1 MTASGNWLSDVMFWV
16 DGVASGAAG
25 GGAAAGGG
33 GGGALGGSGGGAPSG
48 SQGFSLTREEAERA
62 LEEFRAIYNDL
73 VDVERKAQFLIQ
85 MRPPAED
92 PASVQLNEA
101 FAGGSSGLGAFG
113 YGHKHIAREI
123 AYFRELV
130 GRLEKAL
137 GYVAE
142 ADESAGHHVGKAG
155 GLEDGGDRGALE

>member
-1 MTASGNWLSDVMFWV
+1 M
-16 DGVASGAAG
+16 
-25 GGAAAGGG
+25 
-33 GGGALGGSGGGAPSG
+33 GGSGGGAPSG

-62 LEEFRAIYNDL
+62 LEEFRAIHDDL
-73 VDVERKAQFLIQ
+73 VELEYDAQLLLEL
-85 MRPPAED
+85 RPPAGD
-92 PASVQLNEA
+92 PASVRLNEA

-113 YGHKHIAREI
+113 YGSKHIAREI

-142 ADESAGHHVGKAG
+142 ADESAVIRSVRLVA
-155 GLEDGGDRGALE
+155 

>member
-25 GGAAAGGG
+25 GGAAAG

-62 LEEFRAIYNDL
+62 LEEFRAIHDDL
-73 VDVERKAQFLIQ
+73 LELEREAASLT
-85 MRPPAED
+85 RLTPPAGD

-113 YGHKHIAREI
+113 YGCKHIAREI

-142 ADESAGHHVGKAG
+142 ADESAGHQVGQVG
-155 GLEDGGDRGALE
+155 GIETGESKGHYE

>member
-25 GGAAAGGG
+25 GGAAAGG

-73 VDVERKAQFLIQ
+73 VVVEWEARFLIQ
-85 MRPPAED
+85 MRPPAGD

-101 FAGGSSGLGAFG
+101 FAGDGPGRGAFG
-113 YGHKHIAREI
+113 YGSKHIAREI

-155 GLEDGGDRGALE
+155 GLEDGGDRGAFE

>member
-25 GGAAAGGG
+25 GGAAAGG

-62 LEEFRAIYNDL
+62 LEEFRAIHDDL
-73 VDVERKAQFLIQ
+73 LDVEWEARSLIQ
-85 MRPPAED
+85 MRPPAVD
-92 PASVQLNEA
+92 PASVRLNEA
-101 FAGGSSGLGAFG
+101 FAGGSSGPGVFG
-113 YGHKHIAREI
+113 YGAGHVRKEI

-142 ADESAGHHVGKAG
+142 AAESAGHHVGKAG

>member
-1 MTASGNWLSDVMFWV
+1 M
-16 DGVASGAAG
+16 
-25 GGAAAGGG
+25 
-33 GGGALGGSGGGAPSG
+33 GGSGGGAPSG

-62 LEEFRAIYNDL
+62 LEEFRAIYND
-73 VDVERKAQFLIQ
+73 
-85 MRPPAED
+85 

-101 FAGGSSGLGAFG
+101 FVGDGPGRGAFG
-113 YGHKHIAREI
+113 YGSKHIAREI

>member
-25 GGAAAGGG
+25 GGAAAG

-62 LEEFRAIYNDL
+62 LEEFRAIHDDL
-73 VDVERKAQFLIQ
+73 VELEYDAQLLLEL
-85 MRPPAED
+85 RPPAED
-92 PASVQLNEA
+92 PASVRLNEA
-101 FAGGSSGLGAFG
+101 FAGGSSGPGVFG
-113 YGHKHIAREI
+113 YGAGHVKKEI

-142 ADESAGHHVGKAG
+142 ADESAGHQVGQVG
-155 GLEDGGDRGALE
+155 GIETGESKGHYE

>member
-25 GGAAAGGG
+25 GGAAAG

-73 VDVERKAQFLIQ
+73 LDVERAAWELTQL
-85 MRPPAED
+85 RPPAGD

-101 FAGGSSGLGAFG
+101 FVGDGPGRGAFG
-113 YGHKHIAREI
+113 YGSKHIAREI

-142 ADESAGHHVGKAG
+142 ADESAGHQVGQAG
-155 GLEDGGDRGALE
+155 GIETGESKGHYE

>member
-73 VDVERKAQFLIQ
+73 VELEREDRFLIQ
-85 MRPPAED
+85 MRPPAGD
-92 PASVQLNEA
+92 PASVRLNEA
-101 FAGGSSGLGAFG
+101 FVGDGPGRGAFG
-113 YGHKHIAREI
+113 HGSKHIAREI

-142 ADESAGHHVGKAG
+142 ADESAGRHVGQAG
-155 GLEDGGDRGALE
+155 GVETGESKGHYE

>member
-62 LEEFRAIYNDL
+62 LEEFRAIHDDL
-73 VDVERKAQFLIQ
+73 LKLEGNARRLLELQ
-85 MRPPAED
+85 PPAED
-92 PASVQLNEA
+92 PASVRLNEA
-101 FAGGSSGLGAFG
+101 FAGGGSGPGVFG
-113 YGHKHIAREI
+113 YGHGHVKKEI

-130 GRLEKAL
+130 ERLEKAL
-137 GYVAE
+137 GYVTE
-142 ADESAGHHVGKAG
+142 ADESTGHHVGQAG
-155 GLEDGGDRGALE
+155 GIETGESKGHYE

>member
-25 GGAAAGGG
+25 GGAAAG

-62 LEEFRAIYNDL
+62 LEEFRAIHDDL
-73 VDVERKAQFLIQ
+73 VELEYDAQLLLEL
-85 MRPPAED
+85 RPPAED
-92 PASVQLNEA
+92 PASVRLNEA
-101 FAGGSSGLGAFG
+101 FAGGSSGPGVFG
-113 YGHKHIAREI
+113 YGAGHVKKEI

-142 ADESAGHHVGKAG
+142 ADESAGRHVGQAG
-155 GLEDGGDRGALE
+155 GVETGESKGHYE

>member
-25 GGAAAGGG
+25 GGAAAG

-62 LEEFRAIYNDL
+62 LEEFRAIHDDL
-73 VDVERKAQFLIQ
+73 VDVEREAASLT
-85 MRPPAED
+85 RLTPPAGD
-92 PASVQLNEA
+92 PASVRLNEA
-101 FAGGSSGLGAFG
+101 FAGGSSGPGVFG
-113 YGHKHIAREI
+113 YGAGHVKKEI
-123 AYFRELV
+123 AYFSELV
-130 GRLEKAL
+130 ERLEKAL

>member
-25 GGAAAGGG
+25 GGAAAG

-73 VDVERKAQFLIQ
+73 VDVEREAASLT
-85 MRPPAED
+85 RLTPPAGD
-92 PASVQLNEA
+92 PASVRLNEA
-101 FAGGSSGLGAFG
+101 FVGDGPGRGAFG
-113 YGHKHIAREI
+113 HGSKHIAREI

>member
-25 GGAAAGGG
+25 GGAAAG

-73 VDVERKAQFLIQ
+73 VDVEREAASLT
-85 MRPPAED
+85 RLTPPAGD
-92 PASVQLNEA
+92 PASVRLNEA

-142 ADESAGHHVGKAG
+142 ADESAGHQVGQVG
-155 GLEDGGDRGALE
+155 GIETGESKGHYE

>member
-25 GGAAAGGG
+25 GGAAAG

-62 LEEFRAIYNDL
+62 LEEFRAIHDDL
-73 VDVERKAQFLIQ
+73 VELEYDARRLLEL
-85 MRPPAED
+85 RPPAGD
-92 PASVQLNEA
+92 PASVRLNEA
-101 FAGGSSGLGAFG
+101 FAGGSSGPGVFG
-113 YGHKHIAREI
+113 YGAGHVKKEI
-123 AYFRELV
+123 AYFSELV
-130 GRLEKAL
+130 ERLEKAL

-142 ADESAGHHVGKAG
+142 ADESAGHQVGQVG
-155 GLEDGGDRGALE
+155 GIETGESKGHYE

>member
-1 MTASGNWLSDVMFWV
+1 MTASGSWLSGVTFWV
-16 DGVASGAAG
+16 DGVASGGAAG
-25 GGAAAGGG
+25 GGAAAG

-62 LEEFRAIYNDL
+62 LEEFRAIHDDL
-73 VDVERKAQFLIQ
+73 LELEREAASLT
-85 MRPPAED
+85 RLTPPAGD

-101 FAGGSSGLGAFG
+101 FAGGGSGPGVFG
-113 YGHKHIAREI
+113 YGHGHVKKEI

-137 GYVAE
+137 GYVTE
-142 ADESAGHHVGKAG
+142 TDESAGHQVGKAG
-155 GLEDGGDRGALE
+155 GLEDGGDKGHYE

>member
-62 LEEFRAIYNDL
+62 LEEFRAIHDDL
-73 VDVERKAQFLIQ
+73 VELEYDARRLLEL
-85 MRPPAED
+85 RPPAGD
-92 PASVQLNEA
+92 PASVRLNEA
-101 FAGGSSGLGAFG
+101 FAGGSSGPGVFG
-113 YGHKHIAREI
+113 YGAGHVRKEI

-142 ADESAGHHVGKAG
+142 ADESAGHQVGQVG
-155 GLEDGGDRGALE
+155 GIETGESKGHYE

>member
-25 GGAAAGGG
+25 GGAAAG

-62 LEEFRAIYNDL
+62 LEEFRAIHDDL
-73 VDVERKAQFLIQ
+73 VELEYDAQLLLEL
-85 MRPPAED
+85 RPPAED
-92 PASVQLNEA
+92 PASVRLNEA

-113 YGHKHIAREI
+113 YGCKHIAREI

-155 GLEDGGDRGALE
+155 GLEDSGDRGALE

>member
-25 GGAAAGGG
+25 GGAAAG

-73 VDVERKAQFLIQ
+73 VVVEREAGSLI
-85 MRPPAED
+85 RLTPPAED
-92 PASVQLNEA
+92 PASVRLNEA